1 VVCLALV
8 AHELVVLFV
17 HSPGQLD
24 TWLVARCMKGEWE
37 WQRWKWE
44 SRHEQVANR
53 GSSGCAVLML
63 PWRVS
68 GEGQVKVTHAGFLP
82 RLLLEL
88 FRTAGSSP
96 LLSTN
101 YLDITFPSS
110 LPCAYSLLLM
120 KTLKSIQSASA
131 TAALH
136 SSTDGTLETAV
147 IFTNHLDFSFST
159 ITCFTTNGN
168 TQGIRA

>member
-37 WQRWKWE
+37 WQKWQWKWR

-53 GSSGCAVLML
+53 LVVLML

-101 YLDITFPSS
+101 HLDITFPSS
-110 LPCAYSLLLM
+110 LPCTFDVVYY
-120 KTLKSIQSASA
+120 
-131 TAALH
+131 
-136 SSTDGTLETAV
+136 
-147 IFTNHLDFSFST
+147 
-159 ITCFTTNGN
+159 
-168 TQGIRA
+168 